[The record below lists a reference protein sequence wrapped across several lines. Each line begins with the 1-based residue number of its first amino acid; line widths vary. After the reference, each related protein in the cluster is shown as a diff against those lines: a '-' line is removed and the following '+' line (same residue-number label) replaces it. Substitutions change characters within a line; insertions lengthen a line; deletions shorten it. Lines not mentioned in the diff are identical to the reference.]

1 MKRPKLI
8 VILLAGGVLLLGVG
22 SVVAASLPS
31 WPSHKAASAVA
42 APAHRS
48 VSSSPVL
55 PPSPAPSPTMP
66 AQTPG
71 PMSMATT
78 APGTPRATKPPAKSS
93 ITYTVKAGD
102 TLSAIA
108 QWFKLHGYGALYTAN
123 WAVIGSNPNLI
134 FPGERITITNGV
146 MKLSGT
152 RS

>member
-1 MKRPKLI
+1 MD
-8 VILLAGGVLLLGVG
+8 
-22 SVVAASLPS
+22 
-31 WPSHKAASAVA
+31 
-42 APAHRS
+42 
-48 VSSSPVL
+48 
-55 PPSPAPSPTMP
+55 
-66 AQTPG
+66 
-71 PMSMATT
+71 TT
-78 APGTPRATKPPAKSS
+78 APSTPRATKPPGKPSSKPS

-134 FPGERITITNGV
+134 FPGERITITDGV